1 MAGES
6 GQSREEKGI
15 CTSPVCLPASF
26 SMATASSASSFDMVV
41 VLALA
46 IRSGGKPWYDV
57 TLRDIRLDRG
67 YCEEVARKT

>member
-57 TLRDIRLDRG
+57 CDIRLDRG
-67 YCEEVARKT
+67 YYCEEVARKR